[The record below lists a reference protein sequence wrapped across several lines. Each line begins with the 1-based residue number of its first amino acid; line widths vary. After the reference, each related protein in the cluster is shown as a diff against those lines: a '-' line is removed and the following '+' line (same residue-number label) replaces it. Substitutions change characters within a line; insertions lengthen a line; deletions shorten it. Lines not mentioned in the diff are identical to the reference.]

1 MEKTNLQR
9 FIALKVGDRFRWGGN
24 LCRVV
29 GTGGPIALKGI
40 VLCVPEL
47 ASSSTPFELNWR
59 EMDSI
64 EYMPDPQE
72 LVGKQLVPPPIGSDP
87 SAPRW
92 PATEFDYLPAGTKFK
107 LSTPYLRLDT
117 VKLLMAA
124 SRGMKSGARMVSVF
138 FTVDAVE
145 VPGNDN

>member
-1 MEKTNLQR
+1 M
-9 FIALKVGDRFRWGGN
+9 ALKVGDRFRWGGN

-29 GTGGPIALKGI
+29 GTGGPLEVKGS
-40 VLCVPEL
+40 VLCRPGL
-47 ASSSTPFELNWR
+47 ANSSTPFELNWR

-64 EYMPDPQE
+64 EYIPDPQE
-72 LVGKQLVPPPIGSDP
+72 LVGQQLVPFIRNDP

-92 PATEFDYLPAGTKFK
+92 PATEFDHLPAETKLK

-117 VKLLMAA
+117 VRLLMAA
-124 SRGMKSGARMVSVF
+124 SHGMKAGHQTASVF

-145 VPGNDN
+145 VPSNDN